1 MKSSWKVDLLCCSEY
16 CFKII
21 VMIFSYIRE
30 IDSFT
35 STLPPCHIVPNITYP
50 FTLSSFLKNAEKG
63 DPGNVT
69 YSQRNI
75 LVNFHENELFSL
87 FTYNTQLRISSL
99 MWYGNLFTHTHTQ
112 FIRWCSLVLRCS
124 VSNLYYLFK
133 FCQSLWQHCRRHF
146 KSFEIL
152 CLERKPPCRS
162 LIALQKSSSLHRFA

>member
-1 MKSSWKVDLLCCSEY
+1 MSYYFVNLKRILFLMKSSWKVDLLCCSEY

-99 MWYGNLFTHTHTQ
+99 MWYMVIYLHTHTH
-112 FIRWCSLVLRCS
+112 
-124 VSNLYYLFK
+124 NLYGDALLCCVVVCQIYIIYLNFARVFGSTVVATSNPSK
-133 FCQSLWQHCRRHF
+133 FY
-146 KSFEIL
+146 
-152 CLERKPPCRS
+152 
-162 LIALQKSSSLHRFA
+162 A